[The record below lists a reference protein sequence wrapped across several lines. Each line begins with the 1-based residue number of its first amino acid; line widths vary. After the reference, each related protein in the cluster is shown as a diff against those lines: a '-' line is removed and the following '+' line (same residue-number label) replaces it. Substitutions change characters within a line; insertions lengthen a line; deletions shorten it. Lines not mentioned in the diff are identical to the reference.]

1 MSRQAIKHSKFPVKN
16 EASQWEARG
25 ASSHMCTVTAN
36 VCKQTCPWAG
46 RYGEGALL
54 YYGVKNKNPAG
65 ICQATVGA
73 AVEQESVGT
82 KQQTENGNAESDAKL

>member
-1 MSRQAIKHSKFPVKN
+1 MKN

-25 ASSHMCTVTAN
+25 AVNAPPTPGSHMCTVTAN